1 MWYAV
6 GPRPAS
12 RKRMPLPCTVH
23 HRHRRRCNRPK
34 VQQKD
39 HLAVKLESR
48 EDWRTTRR
56 DWWQQD
62 RLHRERRAGKPILEF
77 SKRKTPKAYYEEE
90 TKKTTEGPP
99 RGGMKERPTRTDHM
113 VTDGRISVEEKIPR
127 KCGCGWGKTTTLREL
142 HIHMGKK
149 KCGGGSLMQTCT
161 APVRAGQT
169 NGIQGRVDNHSA
181 NGPNVAE
188 AEQEERKEEE
198 ERDVDEPQEVNS
210 IAPLR
215 TESSQ
220 RARNLKNPLRRNK
233 IKWPKANKVEEW
245 RKLDELLSGLL
256 QKALRGSVVAKLK
269 KSIRRQRK
277 RKEKERSSFFRNPFR
292 YARGLLEEKTSG
304 ILDVSKE
311 ELQEYIRTQ
320 YSDPVRKKNLDSPG
334 YVPRPSE
341 PSVLFDVSPPKFS
354 EVRQVIQRV
363 RSASAPG
370 PTGIPYKLYKSCPGV
385 LKLPWTLMRITWTK
399 QTIPSE
405 WQRAVVV
412 YIPKQQDAKTI
423 EQFRSIAPLNVEG
436 KMFFSVMAR
445 RMTNYITENNYIDTS
460 CQKAGIPGFPGCVEL
475 ASMIWEQIQTT
486 KREKKDLHVIWLDL
500 ANAYGSVPHLLIAY
514 GLEFFYIP
522 DNIRTMI
529 MNYFQDMH
537 MCFALK
543 KVTTGWQQLEVEI
556 AMGCSISPILFVAAF
571 EVILIGARQVVGGVR
586 LPAGQRLP
594 PLRSY
599 MDDITCL
606 LRTAPCTSRLL
617 KRLDELITWASMKFK
632 PQQSRSLSLRKGER
646 NDRVTFTISGEDIP
660 RIVDQPIRS
669 LGRLY
674 ISGLSDKDMG
684 KIILRQ
690 LSEGLSKIDTSQ
702 LPGNFKVWCYHSTL
716 HPRVMW
722 PLKLCEV
729 TSSAVS
735 RMEAKA
741 NSFIRKWLGL
751 PRCFSAA
758 GLYGWNS
765 LQLPLKS
772 ITSGHIQE
780 KARLVMEL
788 RDSSDRA
795 VPDVNARVETGRK
808 WRLRRRCRRWWEDC
822 NTNKL
827 WAWSRQGGQ
836 ASDGASL
843 PFYGPKQ
850 ARRRG
855 RTLLLQRSPG
865 LSRRSSEWGLWHRGS
880 RGGGQLGR
888 VSRTEQSAGQSSG
901 NCHRLGSVSSLRQ
914 HTTLSRALKTSIN
927 SLGQSNPATSVGPSM
942 PHSSMSCRAAK
953 QHWQRVGS
961 DGGMTTCSGNWQR
974 CWRKVDRRQTT
985 RVQ

>member
-1 MWYAV
+1 M
-6 GPRPAS
+6 
-12 RKRMPLPCTVH
+12 
-23 HRHRRRCNRPK
+23 N
-34 VQQKD
+34 
-39 HLAVKLESR
+39 
-48 EDWRTTRR
+48 
-56 DWWQQD
+56 
-62 RLHRERRAGKPILEF
+62 
-77 SKRKTPKAYYEEE
+77 
-90 TKKTTEGPP
+90 
-99 RGGMKERPTRTDHM
+99 
-113 VTDGRISVEEKIPR
+113 SV
-127 KCGCGWGKTTTLREL
+127 
-142 HIHMGKK
+142 
-149 KCGGGSLMQTCT
+149 
-161 APVRAGQT
+161 
-169 NGIQGRVDNHSA
+169 
-181 NGPNVAE
+181 
-188 AEQEERKEEE
+188 
-198 ERDVDEPQEVNS
+198 
-210 IAPLR
+210 APLR
-215 TESSQ
+215 TESNQ

-233 IKWPKANKVEEW
+233 IKWPKANEAEEW
-245 RKLDELLSGLL
+245 RKLDEHLSGLL
-256 QKALRGSVVAKLK
+256 QKALRGSVVAKLNMFGEILYEECSNRYGEVTIREALIRSK
-269 KSIRRQRK
+269 GRREKEIDDLVASRRQLRKRWRKAEESEKEGLKALWDEIRRRLTNLRRAERIRRRRK

-311 ELQEYIRTQ
+311 ELQEHIRTQ
-320 YSDPVRKKNLDSPG
+320 YSDPARNTPLDSPG

-341 PSVLFDVSPPKFS
+341 PSALFDVSPPKFS
-354 EVRQVIQRV
+354 EVRQVIQRA

-370 PTGIPYKLYKSCPGV
+370 PNGIPYKLYKSCPGV
-385 LKLPWTLMRITWTK
+385 LKLLWPLMRITWTK

-405 WQRAVVV
+405 WQRAVAVS
-412 YIPKQQDAKTI
+412 IPKQQNAKTI
-423 EQFRSIAPLNVEG
+423 EQFRSIALLNVEG
-436 KMFFSVMAR
+436 KIFFSVMAR
-445 RMTNYITENNYIDTS
+445 RMTTYLTENNYINTS
-460 CQKAGIPGFPGCVEL
+460 CQKAGIPGFPGCVEH

-514 GLEFFYIP
+514 ALEFFYIP

-529 MNYFQDMH
+529 MNYYQDMH

-543 KVTTGWQQLEVEI
+543 KVTTGWQQLEVGI

-617 KRLDELITWASMKFK
+617 KRLDELITWARMKFK
-632 PQQSRSLSLRKGER
+632 PQKSRSLSLRKGER

-674 ISGLSDKDMG
+674 TSGLSDKDMG

-690 LSEGLSKIDTSQ
+690 LSEGLSKIDASQ
-702 LPGNFKVWCYHSTL
+702 LPGKYKVWCYHFTL
-716 HPRVMW
+716 YPRVMW

-772 ITSGHIQE
+772 ITLGYRQE

-795 VPDVNARVETGRK
+795 VADADARVETGRK
-808 WRLRRRCRRWWEDC
+808 WRAKEEVQKVMGRLQHQQIVGMVQIGRAGLGWSEPPILWSKASRKERKDLVVAEVTRIEQEELRVRSVAQGQQGRWTTWEGVVSRSISWAEFW
-822 NTNKL
+822 KL
-827 WAWSRQGGQ
+827 
-836 ASDGASL
+836 
-843 PFYGPKQ
+843 PQ
-850 ARRRG
+850 ARLSFLIRATYD
-855 RTLLLQRSPG
+855 TLPSPKN
-865 LSRRSSEWGLWHRGS
+865 LHQW
-880 RGGGQLGR
+880 LG
-888 VSRTEQSAGQSSG
+888 TEQSCDLCGTINASLQHVLSGCKTALTQGRLRWRHDQVLRKLAEVLEKSRQEANNQSLLESR
-901 NCHRLGSVSSLRQ
+901 CRIHFLRQ
-914 HTTLSRALKTSIN
+914 GEPAMHTSKRPPAKLLTPGAAWKMEVDLGRQLQFPQEICSTTLRPDMVLWSAAVK
-927 SLGQSNPATSVGPSM
+927 SVILIELTVPWEEGLEAAYERRRRSM
-942 PHSSMSCRAAK
+942 QTWLRSAE
-953 QHWQRVGS
+953 
-961 DGGMTTCSGNWQR
+961 
-974 CWRKVDRRQTT
+974 KVDG
-985 RVQ
+985 V